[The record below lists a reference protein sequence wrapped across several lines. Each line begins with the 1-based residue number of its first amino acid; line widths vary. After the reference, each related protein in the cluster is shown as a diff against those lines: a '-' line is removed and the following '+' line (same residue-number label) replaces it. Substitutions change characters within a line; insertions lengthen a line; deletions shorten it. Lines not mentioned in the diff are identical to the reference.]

1 MVKGNTGTEGNK
13 WLWIW
18 GCSCSQLPFTH
29 GQTSHFVDKPMP
41 GVQRHWKL
49 PPSLQPA
56 QGRGKVSHTCTVP
69 NPSLPSVERFL
80 VTLCPQ
86 KISHIH
92 LFKEERLEVWVIT
105 LSLFPFSLSVSL
117 CLSVSL
123 SKNGESID
131 CPCGDVREVA
141 IVTLGTKVELWNY
154 CIAPNAWSKFLI
166 PVHQVM
172 LTDLNLSWNLTPCV
186 S

>member
-1 MVKGNTGTEGNK
+1 MVKGNTGTEGSK

-18 GCSCSQLPFTH
+18 GCSCSQLPFTQ
-29 GQTSHFVDKPMP
+29 GQTSHFVDKLMP

-69 NPSLPSVERFL
+69 NPSLPSMESFL

-86 KISHIH
+86 KTSHIH
-92 LFKEERLEVWVIT
+92 LLKEERLEVWV
-105 LSLFPFSLSVSL
+105 SNAFSLSILSL

-123 SKNGESID
+123 SKDGESID

-172 LTDLNLSWNLTPCV
+172 LTHLNPSWYLTPRV